1 MVIETLYVR
10 RRSTRWRCRWL
21 WWLLLWPMLA
31 LAEPRTALV
40 VGNAHYENNPLRNP
54 VNDARDLAEA
64 LRAVG
69 FEVLQK
75 ENLDQRELE
84 QIISDFARRL
94 KERGGVGLF
103 YYSGHGIQVAGQ
115 NYLIPINAPIYSE
128 ADVKFKAVNIGQVLS
143 NMEQASNGL
152 NIVVLDA
159 CRDNPYRG
167 WYRGEGHKGLVRM
180 DAPTGSIIAYATAP
194 GTVAADGTGR
204 NSPYTAQLL
213 RTMRTPGIGIE
224 QLLKRVRIQV
234 AKATDNRQVPWES
247 SSLMGDFFFVP
258 SSGDAPPPAVA
269 QASVPSPFR
278 PSAPNEAPAAGS
290 RPAAGQVFQDTLS
303 DGTRGPKMVVIGAG
317 EFQMGSPESEAGREP
332 GEAKE
337 RRHRVKIGP
346 AFALGQFE
354 VTVGEFKRFVE
365 ATGYWTDAERDAK
378 NGCWAW
384 SAKDGKEDWRAGLS
398 WRDAGYPQKEDHP
411 VVCVSWT
418 DAQRYVT
425 WLSERTGQVYRL
437 PSEAEWEYAARAGTT
452 SARYWGDDPEQAC
465 QYANGADQTEGPDGF
480 TWNEKHGCK
489 DGYWFSAPVGSFRP
503 NDWKLYDVLGN
514 VWEWTCSAYAKDYD
528 GSEAKCANK
537 DTTGPLALRGGSW
550 LNFPAWVRSAN
561 RFWGDPAGRVSLLGF
576 RLARS
581 L

>member
-1 MVIETLYVR
+1 MVIETLYAR
-10 RRSTRWRCRWL
+10 RRSTRWRWGWL

-40 VGNAHYENNPLRNP
+40 VGNARYENNPLRNP

-75 ENLDQRELE
+75 ENLNQREFK

-103 YYSGHGIQVAGQ
+103 YYSGHGVQVAGE
-115 NYLIPINAPIYSE
+115 NYLIPVDAAIHSE
-128 ADVKFKAVNIGQVLS
+128 ADVKFEAVDAGQVLS
-143 NMEQASNGL
+143 NMKQAGNGL

-167 WYRGEGHKGLVRM
+167 WYRGDGHKGLVRM

-213 RTMRTPGIGIE
+213 RAMRMPGIGIE

-234 AKATDNRQVPWES
+234 AKATGNRQVPWES

-258 SSGDAPPPAVA
+258 SSGDSPPPAVA

-278 PSAPNEAPAAGS
+278 PVIPDEAPAAGS
-290 RPAAGQVFQDTLS
+290 RPAAGYEFRDTLS
-303 DGTRGPKMVVIGAG
+303 DGTRGPKMVVIPAG
-317 EFQMGSPESEAGREP
+317 DFWMGSPDHEP
-332 GEAKE
+332 GRDDDE
-337 RRHRVKIGP
+337 RRHRVKIERL
-346 AFALGQFE
+346 FALGQTE

-365 ATGYWTDAERDAK
+365 ATGYRTDAERDVGAK
-378 NGCWAW
+378 GCRAW
-384 SAKDGKEDWRAGLS
+384 SAKDGKWDWRAGLS
-398 WRDAGYPQKEDHP
+398 WRDAGYPQSDAHP
-411 VVCVSWT
+411 VVCVSWN
-418 DAQRYVT
+418 DAQRYVA
-425 WLSERTGQVYRL
+425 WLSERTGQAYRL

-465 QYANGADQTEGPDGF
+465 RYANGADQTEGPDGL
-480 TWNEKHGCK
+480 TWTEKHECK
-489 DGYWFSAPVGSFRP
+489 DGYWYSAPVGSFRP

-537 DTTGPLALRGGSW
+537 GTTGYLVLRGGAWGDS
-550 LNFPAWVRSAN
+550 PAWVRSASRYRGHPTN
-561 RFWGDPAGRVSLLGF
+561 RDDDLGF